1 MLVKALHS
9 VCDSFCVCYK
19 NICQN
24 SDYHRERDLWLTAE
38 ASIIQRVLLLKW
50 SFCWISLFYVKGL
63 EEITLVDAL
72 TCQDDTEYHWDW
84 IFPSP
89 SIALVL
95 HIPFFQRVELL
106 KLTVPDPAE
115 DCGSSS
121 LPLEYLGVVDVV
133 LWSPGSHDTMAPYAD
148 NVRHF
153 GRESTQPA
161 LWKGSSLKSV
171 CWWESCPE
179 RDTKHHHA
187 QGQTPNATYYISQ

>member
-1 MLVKALHS
+1 MWFILCL
-9 VCDSFCVCYK
+9 YK

-24 SDYHRERDLWLTAE
+24 SDYHHERDLWLTAE
-38 ASIIQRVLLLKW
+38 ASIIQTVLLLKW

-72 TCQDDTEYHWDW
+72 TCQDDIEYHWDW

-95 HIPFFQRVELL
+95 HILYFQRVELL

-121 LPLEYLGVVDVV
+121 LSLECLGVVDVDVV
-133 LWSPGSHDTMAPYAD
+133 LWSPASYDNMASCAD
-148 NVRHF
+148 NVGHI

-161 LWKGSSLKSV
+161 PRKGSSLKSV
-171 CWWESCPE
+171 CW
-179 RDTKHHHA
+179 
-187 QGQTPNATYYISQ
+187 